1 MPQLRTGVPVRNFH
15 FLSTG
20 TNGDYTVVSSLP
32 TVAYGIQAF
41 NISTGAIAYLKIYDQ
56 STISSVTSTATGG
69 TAPYGAWAIP
79 FSVGPT
85 TQAQAGGFAVAWP
98 QGLNFNNGISFALVA
113 GIAVNSTSSVTANG
127 VIVNIQH
134 EASSESRV

>member
-1 MPQLRTGVPVRNFH
+1 MSQKKVGVPVRNFH

-20 TNGDYTVVSSLP
+20 TNGDYNVVSTLP

-41 NISTGAIAYLKIYDQ
+41 NISTGIIAYLKVYDQ
-56 STISSVTSTATGG
+56 STISSVTSTASGG
-69 TAPYGAWAIP
+69 TMPYGTWVIP

-85 TQAQAGGFAVAWP
+85 TQAQAGGFAVSWP
-98 QGLNFNNGISFALVA
+98 EGLNFNNGISFALVSGA
-113 GIAVNSTSSVTANG
+113 ALNSTSSVMANG
-127 VIVNIQH
+127 VLVNLQH